1 MPPPPE
7 PLGLGPIILVTKD
20 DKSRVTGDCYARFC
34 GSPGVRLPR
43 ATRPNK
49 ILGGHARHACTL
61 LGERFRGSFME

>member
-43 ATRPNK
+43 ATRPRKVAISIRQIPENWA
-49 ILGGHARHACTL
+49 IQRPNH
-61 LGERFRGSFME
+61 E